1 MSGDELEKAVNRI
14 LKLDPAL
21 VTKLKEVLAAK

>member
-1 MSGDELEKAVNRI
+1 MTGEELEKTVARI
-14 LKLDPAL
+14 LRLDPAL